1 MRSAT
6 RLFLLATILSLAL
19 NGCGPSLSPTATPE
33 VPTPTSVP
41 PTPTPVPPTLT
52 PVSPTPTLVP
62 PTPTPTSVTITVVG
76 AADSGPGTLR
86 QALLD
91 AQPGDTITFDPAVFP
106 PSSPASITL
115 TGELPW
121 LSQGHLTV
129 DASNAGVILDGSR
142 AGGEWTAG
150 VTIDSKWNT
159 LHGLQIL
166 HFTGAGI
173 VLRENAAHNVIGGD
187 REIGSGPLGQGNL
200 SSDNTDGIAVYG
212 ASNNTILGN
221 LIGTDTSSTNPWP
234 NRGAGVFLQDGARGN
249 VIGPSNVIAY
259 HNDTGIDIRSAD
271 STGNT
276 FTRNSI
282 HDNLPEGIRLTVE
295 ASGVPIP
302 PVIFD
307 FDLQAGIVAGATCPT
322 CVVEIFSGDG
332 SEGEAYE
339 GSITANQNG
348 AFSLNTG
355 SPFTGPVL
363 TATATGLDGSTS
375 AFSAPTSGTR
385 QFAILQEGD
394 DLPKARLVT
403 KRLGEL
409 ADNRI
414 GDLFPLDRHPLP
426 CPPWDQDWS
435 FTHVRDLGLKWVRT
449 SVDVMEYNQAQSL
462 GLYSQPEINA
472 CQDEVVSALATNDVT
487 IMHVIVFWDE
497 NLHVGENYPRYRK
510 EEEIQPYLD
519 YARLLVRHFKG
530 RIQYYEILNEPVN
543 GPPQQHVELAD
554 YINLIRRV
562 VPVIR
567 EEDPEAKIVVGGATD
582 LRADYSRDYFFGVI
596 QSDIMPLVD
605 GVAIHPMYG
614 VSPQYDELRQYYY
627 DYPSLVQ
634 EIRDVASAHG
644 FSGEYFAEEMSWRTS
659 INPNP
664 YEPWEYSAAVAAKY
678 YARGIVMNLGMD
690 VWAGIAGE
698 MYDTILPIVK
708 VVQNLSTS
716 MAGARPADLNVDI
729 QSEAT
734 NIMSYAF
741 SLPNGDMLLA
751 LWTNGVAVDEDPGVS
766 ATLTFPG
773 YSAQKVVGID
783 VLNGF
788 EQELIT
794 ETKNGNLVI
803 RNLLV
808 KDYPVF
814 LRLTP

>member
-1 MRSAT
+1 MKRANIFFVS
-6 RLFLLATILSLAL
+6 FLAL
-19 NGCGPSLSPTATPE
+19 AVTVMNGCAPSPAPIATPKISTLTLPTATA
-33 VPTPTSVP
+33 VP
-41 PTPTPVPPTLT
+41 PTPVPRARTLQVAST
-52 PVSPTPTLVP
+52 
-62 PTPTPTSVTITVVG
+62 
-76 AADSGPGTLR
+76 ADSGPGTLR
-86 QALLD
+86 QALLE
-91 AQPGDTITFDPAVFP
+91 AQSGDTITFDPAIFP
-106 PSSPASITL
+106 PDNRVSIAVTS
-115 TGELPW
+115 ELPW
-121 LSQGHLTV
+121 LSQGDVTI
-129 DASNAGVILDGSR
+129 DASNAGVILDGSM
-142 AGGEWTAG
+142 AGGEWTPG
-150 VTIDSKWNT
+150 IVIDSEGNT
-159 LHGLQIL
+159 IQGLQVI

-173 VLRENAAHNVIGGD
+173 VLREHAAHNIIGGD
-187 REIGSGPLGQGNL
+187 PTTGSGPLGQGNL
-200 SSDNTDGIAVYG
+200 IGENSDGIAVYG

-221 LIGTDTSSTNPWP
+221 LIGTDTSGTNPWP
-234 NRGAGVFLQDGARGN
+234 NRGAGVFLQEGARGN
-249 VIGPSNVIAY
+249 MIGPSNVIAY

-295 ASGVPIP
+295 AGEAPIP

-322 CVVEIFSGDG
+322 CVVEVFSDDG

-355 SPFTGPVL
+355 SPFTGPIL
-363 TATATGLDGSTS
+363 TATATGPDGSTS

-394 DLPKARLVT
+394 DLPKARLVS

-409 ADNRI
+409 ANNRI

-449 SVDVMEYNQAQSL
+449 SVDVMDYNQAQSL
-462 GLYSQPEINA
+462 GLYSQPKINA
-472 CQDEVVSALATNDVT
+472 CQDEIVSALAANDVT

-497 NLHVGENYPRYRK
+497 SLHVGENYPRYRK

-519 YARLLVRHFKG
+519 YARLVVRHFKG

-634 EIRDVASAHG
+634 EIRDIASAHG

-664 YEPWEYSAAVAAKY
+664 YEPWEYSAPVAAKY

-698 MYDTILPIVK
+698 LYDTIPPVAR
-708 VVQNLSTS
+708 VVQNLSTV
-716 MAGARPADLNVDI
+716 MAGASPFSLSLEI

-741 SLPNGDMLLA
+741 SLPNGDTLVA
-751 LWTNGVAVDEDPGVS
+751 LWTNGTAVDDDPGVNT
-766 ATLTFPG
+766 TLTIPG
-773 YSAQKVVGID
+773 LSARKVVGID

-808 KDYPVF
+808 RDYPII
-814 LRLTP
+814 LRLID

>member
-1 MRSAT
+1 MKRSTMFFVTLLTLAAT
-6 RLFLLATILSLAL
+6 VM
-19 NGCGPSLSPTATPE
+19 NGCAPSPTPIATPE
-33 VPTPTSVP
+33 IPTLTLTLPPATAVP
-41 PTPTPVPPTLT
+41 PTPVPHARTLQ
-52 PVSPTPTLVP
+52 V
-62 PTPTPTSVTITVVG
+62 TST
-76 AADSGPGTLR
+76 ADSGPGTLR
-86 QALLD
+86 QALLE
-91 AQPGDTITFDPAVFP
+91 AQNGDTITFDPTIFP
-106 PSSPASITL
+106 PDHPVSIAVTS
-115 TGELPW
+115 ELPW
-121 LSQGHLTV
+121 LSQGDVTI
-129 DASNAGVILDGSR
+129 DASNAGVILDGSM
-142 AGGEWTAG
+142 AGGEWTPG
-150 VTIDSKWNT
+150 INIDSEGNRIQS
-159 LHGLQIL
+159 LQII

-173 VLRENAAHNVIGGD
+173 VLREHAAHNIIGGD
-187 REIGSGPLGQGNL
+187 PTTGSGPLGQGNL
-200 SSDNTDGIAVYG
+200 ISDNSDGIALYG

-221 LIGTDTSSTNPWP
+221 LIGTDASGTDPWP

-249 VIGPSNVIAY
+249 VIGPNNVIAY

-295 ASGVPIP
+295 TGGAPIP

-307 FDLQAGIVAGATCPT
+307 FDLQAGIAAGATCPT
-322 CVVEIFSGDG
+322 CVVEVFSDDG
-332 SEGEAYE
+332 SEGETYE

-348 AFSLNTG
+348 AFSLSTG

-363 TATATGLDGSTS
+363 TATATGPDGSTS
-375 AFSAPTSGTR
+375 AFSTPTSGTR

-403 KRLGEL
+403 IRLGEL
-409 ADNRI
+409 ANNRI

-426 CPPWDQDWS
+426 CPAWDQDWS

-472 CQDEVVSALATNDVT
+472 CQDEIVSALAANDVT

-519 YARLLVRHFKG
+519 YARLIVRHFKG

-562 VPVIR
+562 IPVIR
-567 EEDPEAKIVVGGATD
+567 EEDPKAKIVVGGATD

-614 VSPQYDELRQYYY
+614 ASPQYDELRQYYY
-627 DYPSLVQ
+627 DYPSLVH
-634 EIRDVASAHG
+634 EIHDVASVHG

-664 YEPWEYSAAVAAKY
+664 YEPWEYSAPVAAKY

-698 MYDTILPIVK
+698 MYDTIPPIVE
-708 VVQNLSTS
+708 VVQNLGTV
-716 MAGARPADLNVDI
+716 MAGAKPEGLPAEI
-729 QSEAT
+729 QSEAANLARYT
-734 NIMSYAF
+734 F
-741 SLPNGDMLLA
+741 SLPSGDRLIA
-751 LWTNGVAVDEDPGVS
+751 LWIDGAAVDNDPGIR
-766 ATLTFPG
+766 ATLILQG
-773 YSAQKVVGID
+773 MSASQVAGID
-783 VLNGF
+783 VLHGF
-788 EQELIT
+788 EQQLVAEQDGT
-794 ETKNGNLVI
+794 NLVI

-808 KDYPVF
+808 KDYPII
-814 LRLTP
+814 LRLVD

>member
-1 MRSAT
+1 MKRANIFFVS
-6 RLFLLATILSLAL
+6 FLAL
-19 NGCGPSLSPTATPE
+19 AVTVMNGCAPSPAPIATPKISTLTLPTATA
-33 VPTPTSVP
+33 VP
-41 PTPTPVPPTLT
+41 PTPVPRARTLQVAST
-52 PVSPTPTLVP
+52 
-62 PTPTPTSVTITVVG
+62 
-76 AADSGPGTLR
+76 ADSGPGTLR
-86 QALLD
+86 QALLE
-91 AQPGDTITFDPAVFP
+91 AQSGDTITFDPAIFP
-106 PSSPASITL
+106 PDNRVSIAVTS
-115 TGELPW
+115 ELPW
-121 LSQGHLTV
+121 LSQGDVTI
-129 DASNAGVILDGSR
+129 DASNAGVILDGSM
-142 AGGEWTAG
+142 AGGEWTPG
-150 VTIDSKWNT
+150 IVIDSEGNT
-159 LHGLQIL
+159 IQGLQVI

-173 VLRENAAHNVIGGD
+173 VLREHAAHNIIGGD
-187 REIGSGPLGQGNL
+187 PTTGSGPLGQGNL
-200 SSDNTDGIAVYG
+200 ISENSDGIAVYG

-221 LIGTDTSSTNPWP
+221 LIGTDTSGTNPWP
-234 NRGAGVFLQDGARGN
+234 NRGAGVFLQEGARGN
-249 VIGPSNVIAY
+249 MIGPSNVIAY

-295 ASGVPIP
+295 AGEAPIP

-322 CVVEIFSGDG
+322 CVVEVFSDDG

-355 SPFTGPVL
+355 SPFTGPIL
-363 TATATGLDGSTS
+363 TATATGPDGSTS

-394 DLPKARLVT
+394 DLPKARLVS

-409 ADNRI
+409 ANNRI

-462 GLYSQPEINA
+462 GLYSQPKINA
-472 CQDEVVSALATNDVT
+472 CQDEVVSALAANDVT

-497 NLHVGENYPRYRK
+497 SLHVGENYPRYRK

-519 YARLLVRHFKG
+519 YARLVVRHFKG

-634 EIRDVASAHG
+634 EIRDIASAHG

-664 YEPWEYSAAVAAKY
+664 YEPWEYSAPVAAKY

-698 MYDTILPIVK
+698 LYDTIPPVAR
-708 VVQNLSTS
+708 VVQNLSTV
-716 MAGARPADLNVDI
+716 MAGASPFSLSLEI

-741 SLPNGDMLLA
+741 SLPNGDTLVA
-751 LWTNGVAVDEDPGVS
+751 LWTNGTAVDDDPGVNT
-766 ATLTFPG
+766 TLTIPG
-773 YSAQKVVGID
+773 LSARKVVGID

-808 KDYPVF
+808 RDYPII
-814 LRLTP
+814 LRLID

>member
-1 MRSAT
+1 MKRANIFFVS
-6 RLFLLATILSLAL
+6 FLAL
-19 NGCGPSLSPTATPE
+19 AVTVMNGCAPSPAPIATPKIPTLTLPTATA
-33 VPTPTSVP
+33 VP
-41 PTPTPVPPTLT
+41 PTPVPRARTLQVAST
-52 PVSPTPTLVP
+52 
-62 PTPTPTSVTITVVG
+62 
-76 AADSGPGTLR
+76 ADSGPGTLR
-86 QALLD
+86 QALLE
-91 AQPGDTITFDPAVFP
+91 AQSGDTITFDPAIFP
-106 PSSPASITL
+106 PDNRVSIAVTS
-115 TGELPW
+115 ELPW
-121 LSQGHLTV
+121 LSQGDVTI
-129 DASNAGVILDGSR
+129 DASNAGVILDGSM
-142 AGGEWTAG
+142 AGGEWTPG
-150 VTIDSKWNT
+150 IVIDSEGNT
-159 LHGLQIL
+159 IQGLQVI

-173 VLRENAAHNVIGGD
+173 VLREHAAHNIIGGD
-187 REIGSGPLGQGNL
+187 PTTGSGPLGQGNL
-200 SSDNTDGIAVYG
+200 ISENSDGIAVYG

-221 LIGTDTSSTNPWP
+221 LIGTDTSGTNPWP
-234 NRGAGVFLQDGARGN
+234 NRGAGVFLQEGARGN
-249 VIGPSNVIAY
+249 MIGPSNVIAY

-295 ASGVPIP
+295 AGEAPIP

-322 CVVEIFSGDG
+322 CVVEVFSDDG

-355 SPFTGPVL
+355 SPFTGPIL
-363 TATATGLDGSTS
+363 TATATGPDGSTS

-394 DLPKARLVT
+394 DLPKARLVS

-409 ADNRI
+409 ANNRI

-462 GLYSQPEINA
+462 GLYSQPKINA
-472 CQDEVVSALATNDVT
+472 CQDEVVSALAANDVT

-497 NLHVGENYPRYRK
+497 SLHVGENYPRYRK

-519 YARLLVRHFKG
+519 YARLVVRHFKG

-634 EIRDVASAHG
+634 EIRDIASAHG

-664 YEPWEYSAAVAAKY
+664 YEPWEYSAPVAAKY

-698 MYDTILPIVK
+698 LYDTIPPVAR
-708 VVQNLSTS
+708 VVQNLSTV
-716 MAGARPADLNVDI
+716 MAGAGPVSLSLEI

-741 SLPNGDMLLA
+741 SLPNGDTRVA
-751 LWTNGVAVDEDPGVS
+751 LWTNGTAVDDDPGVNT
-766 ATLTFPG
+766 TLTIPG
-773 YSAQKVVGID
+773 LSARKVVGID

-808 KDYPVF
+808 RDYPII
-814 LRLTP
+814 LRLID

>member
-1 MRSAT
+1 VR
-6 RLFLLATILSLAL
+6 
-19 NGCGPSLSPTATPE
+19 
-33 VPTPTSVP
+33 
-41 PTPTPVPPTLT
+41 TLQ
-52 PVSPTPTLVP
+52 VCS
-62 PTPTPTSVTITVVG
+62 S
-76 AADSGPGTLR
+76 ADSGPGTLR

-91 AQPGDTITFDPAVFP
+91 ARRGDTITFDPAVFP
-106 PSSPASITL
+106 PDNPVSIAVTS
-115 TGELPW
+115 EFPW
-121 LSQGHLTV
+121 LSQGHVTI
-129 DASNAGVILDGSR
+129 DASDAGVILDGSE
-142 AGGEWTAG
+142 AGGEWTGG
-150 VTIDSKWNT
+150 VTIDSEWNA
-159 LHGLQIL
+159 LRGLQIV

-173 VLRENAAHNVIGGD
+173 ILRENAAHNVIGGD

-295 ASGVPIP
+295 ASGIPIP

-414 GDLFPLDRHPLP
+414 GDMFPLDPIS
-426 CPPWDQDWS
+426 CPEPDEQNWS
-435 FTHVRDLGLKWVRT
+435 LAHVGFLGLKWVRL
-449 SVDVMEYNQAQSL
+449 SLDRFELDQARSMDD
-462 GLYSQPEINA
+462 YSQFEINE
-472 CQDEVVSALATNDVT
+472 CQDEIVTLLAENDIT
-487 IMHVIVFWDE
+487 ILYTIVYWDE
-497 NLHVGENYPRYRK
+497 TLHAENYPDYGN
-510 EEEIQPYLD
+510 EEEVQRFLD
-519 YARLLVRHFKG
+519 YTRLIVRHFKD
-530 RIQYYEILNEPVN
+530 RIQYYEILNEAV
-543 GPPQQHVELAD
+543 HFVDLAD
-554 YINLIRRV
+554 YVNLIHRV

-567 EEDPEAKIVVGGATD
+567 EEDPEVKIVVGGATD
-582 LRADYSRDYFFGVI
+582 LRNAYSSEYLFGVLR
-596 QSDIMPLVD
+596 SDVMPLVD
-605 GVAIHPMYG
+605 GIAIHPMYG
-614 VSPQYDELRQYYY
+614 ASPQYDEIRRYYY

-664 YEPWEYSAAVAAKY
+664 YEPWEYTAPVAAKY

-690 VWAGIAGE
+690 LWAGIGGE
-698 MYDTILPIVK
+698 MYDTIPPIVK
-708 VVQNLSTS
+708 AVQNLSTS

-766 ATLTFPG
+766 TTLTFPG
-773 YSAQKVVGID
+773 YSAQKAVGID

-794 ETKNGNLVI
+794 GTENGNLLI

-808 KDYPVF
+808 KDYPAF